1 MDTKIKIGD
10 IFFVVI
16 LVIIIALSALPLFF
30 ANSQSESSTVCI
42 EIDGEKY
49 SEMPLN
55 VDNKVYIENIGVVII
70 ENMQVR
76 IEDSQCKDKL
86 CERMGNISRSYQSI
100 ICLPNKVI
108 IRIANGTNE
117 FDDVAG

>member
-30 ANSQSESSTVCI
+30 ANSQSEGSTVCI

-108 IRIANGTNE
+108 IRIANGINE